1 MSTDLPATLKRLANS
16 TRPRVLLVT
25 HGWGGGVRRHVDELA
40 AALAS
45 RAEVL
50 VLRPSARGVVE
61 VGWSRAAERVD
72 LWFALP
78 RDRAT
83 MTALLRAVGVARVHL
98 HHVDGLPQDVLGL
111 ARDLGVPLDVTLHDA
126 YPYCPRYHLDR
137 GESRYCGTPGGDEC
151 GDCVARLPAQWPL
164 DVAEWRAAFAAAFAG
179 PVRAIAPTQDG
190 ARRFARHFPGVAVE
204 VWPHP
209 ERGATRA
216 PLAYRVAILGRLTR
230 VKGFDVVVACA
241 RDAERRGLPLAFRV
255 LGSTEAPLPPLPAGL
270 ISMTGEYAEGE
281 LPRLIAAEAP
291 DVLLF
296 AAQVPE
302 AWSYT
307 LSDAMATG
315 RPIVAAALG
324 ALAERLAGVANAT
337 LVAWDAPPQ
346 AWNDALLAAVPAR
359 TEPNAPTP
367 QHLDWASYVDRLAA
381 AWTAPPGAPE
391 AALPPL
397 ESRHLVAP
405 PDDRPALSL
414 EELVRAGALRGEA
427 QAKAELVSRA
437 AAADAMLADLAR
449 DRASH
454 DRELVQARAR
464 IAALESSRS
473 WKLTAP
479 LRGAMLQARIAGT
492 RLSVLPTALRQ
503 LPRQSATAWTIL
515 KDQGPVALMRR
526 VRDKLRGRGFH
537 APRTRRTWSMDKE
550 VTRLAFGPATAPRVT
565 VVIPAYGQPLA
576 TFTCLRS
583 VHATVPHESV
593 EVIVVDDASPQPL
606 EQALAA
612 VSGIRFVRPERN
624 GGFVA
629 SCNLG
634 AQEARGALLVFL
646 NNDTIVTPGWLDALE
661 RTFERYPDTGLAGA
675 KLVHPDGRLQEAGG
689 IVWRDGSAWNVG
701 RGDDPDRPEYN
712 YVRRVDYCSGACL
725 AIPRALFASL
735 GGFDA
740 RYTPA
745 YYEDTDL
752 AFAVRAAGRAVRYQ
766 PQALV
771 VHFEGTTSGTDE
783 TAGVKRYQAVNRKA
797 FAQRWAVELATH
809 RSNGDSPALEADRT
823 ASRRILVVDATMLT
837 PDRDSGSMRMLAI
850 LELTGELGAKA
861 TFVADNLE
869 YREPY
874 VRALQQRGVEVIHRP
889 WVSSI
894 AELLAK
900 RGREFDVVVL
910 SRHYVAAKHLDAV
923 RRFAPQAR
931 VVFDTVDLHFLRA
944 ERQAQLRHSAAPAAV
959 DREREQELDLVRRA
973 DLTLVVSPVERD
985 LLLQLEPGA
994 HVDVLTNIHEPM
1006 PPGRPYAEREGIVF
1020 IGGFRHPPN
1029 ADAVLWYAREVLPL
1043 VRGRLHGVVTT
1054 IVGDDPP
1061 ASIRALAARDFVV
1074 AGHVDDVAP
1083 LFGSARLSIAPL
1095 RYGAGVKGKV
1105 NLAMSYG
1112 VPVVA
1117 TSAAVEGMHLANRI
1131 DVLVADHPQTFA
1143 DAIVDAY
1150 GNPTLWARLSKAG
1163 VDNIRRHFSRDAAK
1177 RALAGVLGVDAGAK
1191 RPAQPG

>member
-1 MSTDLPATLKRLANS
+1 MPTDPPAATLKRLATS
-16 TRPRVLLVT
+16 SLPRVLLVT

-40 AALAS
+40 AALAD

-50 VLRPSARGVVE
+50 TLMPAARGVVRIA
-61 VGWSRAAERVD
+61 WSRAGERLD

-83 MTALLRAVGVARVHL
+83 LVALLRAIGVARVHL
-98 HHVDGLPQDVLGL
+98 HHVDALPQEVLGL
-111 ARDLGVPLDVTLHDA
+111 ASDLSVPLDVTLHDA

-137 GESRYCGTPGGDEC
+137 GEGRYCGAPGGEC
-151 GDCVARLPAQWPL
+151 DDCVSRLPAQWPL
-164 DVAEWRAAFAAAFAG
+164 DVPQWRDAFRAAFAG
-179 PVRAIAPTQDG
+179 PVRVIAPTHDG
-190 ARRFARHFPGVAVE
+190 ARRFARHFPGVAID

-209 ERGATRA
+209 ERRATPV
-216 PLAYRVAILGRLTR
+216 PLSLRVAILGRLTR

-241 RDAERRGLPLAFRV
+241 RDAERRGLPLAFRI

-281 LPRLIAAEAP
+281 LPRLIAAESP
-291 DVLLF
+291 DVVLF

-307 LSDAMATG
+307 LSDAIATG
-315 RPIVAAALG
+315 RPIVAASLG
-324 ALAERLAGVANAT
+324 ALAERLAGVAHAT
-337 LVAWDAPPQ
+337 LVPWNAPAQ
-346 AWNDALLAAVPAR
+346 AWNDALLAA
-359 TEPNAPTP
+359 APRREHAATSSP
-367 QHLDWASYVDRLAA
+367 QHFDWPVYVDRLVA
-381 AWTAPPGAPE
+381 AWTAPPVAAG

-397 ESRHLVAP
+397 EPRHLTAP

-437 AAADAMLADLAR
+437 VAADAKLADIAR
-449 DRASH
+449 DRAGLE
-454 DRELVQARAR
+454 REVVQARER
-464 IAALESSRS
+464 IAALESSTS
-473 WKLTAP
+473 WKVTAP
-479 LRGAMLQARIAGT
+479 LRGVLMQARIA
-492 RLSVLPTALRQ
+492 RARFAQWPAALRQ
-503 LPRQSATAWTIL
+503 LPRQSATAYTIL
-515 KDQGPVALMRR
+515 KEQGPAALMRR
-526 VRDKLRGRGFH
+526 VREKVRGRGF
-537 APRTRRTWSMDKE
+537 AVRRVRRTWSAE
-550 VTRLAFGPATAPRVT
+550 TRIAPLAFAPAAAPRVT
-565 VVIPAYGQPLA
+565 LVIPAYGQPLA
-576 TFTCLRS
+576 TFTCLAS
-583 VHATVPHESV
+583 VHATVPHDRV
-593 EVIVVDDASPQPL
+593 EVIVVDDASPEPL
-606 EQALAA
+606 EKALAP
-612 VSGIRFVRPERN
+612 VTGVRFLRPDRN
-624 GGFVA
+624 GGFIA

-634 AQEARGALLVFL
+634 ASHARGELVVFL

-661 RTFERYPDTGLAGA
+661 RTFARFPDTGLVGA
-675 KLVHPDGRLQEAGG
+675 KLVYPDGRLQEAGG

-701 RGDDPDRPEYN
+701 RDDDPDRPEYN

-766 PQALV
+766 PAAMV
-771 VHFEGTTSGTDE
+771 VHFEGATAGTDE
-783 TAGVKRYQAVNRKA
+783 TAGVKRFQAVNRKT
-797 FAQRWAVELATH
+797 FAQRWSVELATH
-809 RSNGDSPALEADRT
+809 RSNGDNPALEADR
-823 ASRRILVVDATMLT
+823 AANRRVLVIDANMLT
-837 PDRDSGSMRMLAI
+837 PDRDSGSMRMQAI
-850 LELTGELGAKA
+850 LELVGELGGKA

-874 VRALQQRGVEVIHRP
+874 VSALQERGVEVVYKP
-889 WVSSI
+889 WVSSV

-900 RGREFDVVVL
+900 RGREFDVIVL
-910 SRHYVAAKHLDAV
+910 SRHYVASKHLDAV

-931 VVFDTVDLHFLRA
+931 AVFDTVDLHFLRA
-944 ERQAQLRHSAAPAAV
+944 ERQALLDHSAAPASI
-959 DREREQELDLVRRA
+959 DREREQELDVVRRA
-973 DLTLVVSPVERD
+973 DVTLVVSPVERD
-985 LLLQLEPGA
+985 LLVQLEPA
-994 HVDVLTNIHEPM
+994 ARVDVLSNIHEPM
-1006 PPGRPYAEREGIVF
+1006 ARGRPFADRSGIVF

-1029 ADAVLWYAREVLPL
+1029 ADGVLWFAREVLPL

-1061 ASIRALAARDFVV
+1061 ASLRAMATRDIVV
-1074 AGHVDDVAP
+1074 AGHVDDIEP
-1083 LFGSARLSIAPL
+1083 LFVSARLSIAPL

-1117 TSAAVEGMHLANRI
+1117 TSTAVEGMHLANRI

-1143 DAIVDAY
+1143 DAIIDVY
-1150 GNPTLWARLSKAG
+1150 GNEALWTRLSKAG
-1163 VDNIRRHFSRDAAK
+1163 VDNIRRHFSREAAK
-1177 RALAGVLGVDAGAK
+1177 RALAGLLGVDGRAPRSAG
-1191 RPAQPG
+1191 